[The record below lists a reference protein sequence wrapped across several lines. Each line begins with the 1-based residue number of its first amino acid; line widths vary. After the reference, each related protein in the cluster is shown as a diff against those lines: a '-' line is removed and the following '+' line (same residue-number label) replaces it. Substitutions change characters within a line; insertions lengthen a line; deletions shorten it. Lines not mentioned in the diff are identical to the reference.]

1 MKRGSRPTASPVP
14 APGGRILLFGTVFF
28 TNLLSLSCQVLWL
41 RKVSF
46 LFGST
51 AVVFSSVLSIF
62 LLGIAGGALWG
73 GQVALR
79 TRRPWRLLGWLQIF
93 LGAWVAV
100 SLPIFDLGRNL
111 FLTVFPADLAPLP
124 ATLVKLTLVFLC
136 MIAPALVI
144 GAVFPLAVRLATPE
158 AGQPGHPGCDLS
170 LIYGLDTLGAAVGSI
185 LAGFFLVP
193 QCGLS
198 ASTWIL
204 GVGALDL
211 GLFILLRKRERVVR
225 RKKRSKAGRQAA
237 AVTAKASTAAAPATP
252 PSEPAASGRRWIVLG
267 TFFLTGAAA
276 LLLETGWN
284 RFFSLLNGTHIFSTA
299 TVLAGFLAGIGLGS
313 LVMSRFIDRIQN
325 LYAAAACLYA
335 AVALCGVAVFRS
347 AGLFSRAY
355 FRIFQ
360 WQDGYN
366 PFQLTVCLLILVIV
380 LLAALAL
387 GAGFPLVLRL
397 ATRGRADSGIDPG
410 KRRAA
415 AAGQA
420 FFVNALGGVAGALL
434 TELVLL
440 PAWGFSG
447 LMTATVAL
455 YALAAVV
462 FLALSPKATAEGSR
476 HWVPVT
482 IVTALLAGAVALSP
496 AVLPFAP
503 PFHALYYHGLHAGNW
518 QAYSAEV
525 KSMRVVDERQGLY
538 GQVAV
543 VRQGAN
549 LLLKDNGKTDA
560 SLTVIDNQ
568 TRFLLGHLPLLFH
581 PNPRRVLDIGL
592 GGGATLRAVVHHPEL
607 REIVVVEID
616 PVVVAVARKH
626 FAVLN
631 EHALDDPR
639 VRVVTNDGRN
649 FVDGMEGVPGVP
661 ARFDVITSEPPN
673 LWVSGASGLYT
684 QEFYRAAANR
694 LAEGG
699 ILCQWLPRYEMKRND
714 FRMMVHTIHTV
725 FPHVAFWGVGRDVI
739 VLASAQ
745 PIGMELDPVKEKLRN
760 PALALD
766 FTEIGLTGRGVL
778 ELMNS
783 PAARPDQVDAFLLG
797 VDALNLD
804 DRPILEF
811 NTARNLFDVSK
822 GK

>member
-1 MKRGSRPTASPVP
+1 MKRGSRQTVSPVP
-14 APGGRILLFGTVFF
+14 LPGGRILLFGTVFF

-41 RKVSF
+41 RKISF

-51 AVVFSSVLSIF
+51 AVVFSSVLSVF

-100 SLPIFDLGRNL
+100 SLPVFDVGRNF
-111 FLTVFPADLAPLP
+111 FLAVFPADLSPLP
-124 ATLVKLTLVFLC
+124 AALVKLAVVFVC

-144 GAVFPLAVRLATPE
+144 GAVFPLAVRLAPPAETGQQ
-158 AGQPGHPGCDLS
+158 GQPGSDLS
-170 LIYGLDTLGAAVGSI
+170 LIYGLDTLGAAVGSL

-211 GLFILLRKRERVVR
+211 GLFILLRKRERVTPG
-225 RKKRSKAGRQAA
+225 KKRSKAGRQAA
-237 AVTAKASTAAAPATP
+237 AAAPEISPT
-252 PSEPAASGRRWIVLG
+252 EPVAESGRRWTVLG
-267 TFFLTGAAA
+267 IFFLTGAAA
-276 LLLETGWN
+276 LILETGWN

-299 TVLAGFLAGIGLGS
+299 TVLAGFLAGTGLGS
-313 LVMSRFIDRIQN
+313 LLMSRFIDRIRN
-325 LYAAAACLYA
+325 LHAAAAGLYA
-335 AVALCGVAVFRS
+335 AVALGGVAVFRS
-347 AGLFSRAY
+347 ASLFSRAY

-360 WQDGYN
+360 WNDGYN

-380 LLAALAL
+380 LLATLAL
-387 GAGFPLVLRL
+387 GAGYPLVMRI
-397 ATRGRADSGIDPG
+397 ATRDRADSGIDPG
-410 KRRAA
+410 KQRAT

-434 TELVLL
+434 AELVLL

-447 LMTATVAL
+447 LMAVIVAL
-455 YALAAVV
+455 YAAAAVA
-462 FLALSPKATAEGSR
+462 FLALSPRATGSR
-476 HWVPVT
+476 NWLPVAA
-482 IVTALLAGAVALSP
+482 VTALLAGAVALSP
-496 AVLPFAP
+496 MALPFAP

-518 QAYSAEV
+518 QAFSAEV
-525 KSMRVVDERQGLY
+525 KSMRVVDETQGLY

-543 VRQGAN
+543 VRQGAD
-549 LLLKDNGKTDA
+549 LLLKNNGKTDA
-560 SLTVIDNQ
+560 NMTVLDNR

-592 GGGATLRAVVHHPEL
+592 GGGATLRAIIHHPEP
-607 REIVVVEID
+607 REIVLVEID
-616 PVVVAVARKH
+616 PMVVAMARKH
-626 FAVLN
+626 LAALN

-649 FVDGMEGVPGVP
+649 FLDGVDGVPG
-661 ARFDVITSEPPN
+661 RFDVIVSEPPN
-673 LWVSGASGLYT
+673 LWVSGASGLFT

-694 LAEGG
+694 LTAGG

-714 FRMMVHTIHTV
+714 FRTMIHTIHTV
-725 FPHVAFWGVGRDVI
+725 FPTVAFWGVGKDVI
-739 VLASAQ
+739 VLASPQSLEYDQARVVAKLVN
-745 PIGMELDPVKEKLRN
+745 PDLARDFKAIG
-760 PALALD
+760 
-766 FTEIGLTGRGVL
+766 FSGSGVL
-778 ELMNS
+778 QLINS
-783 PAARPDQVDAFLLG
+783 SAAQPDQVDAFLAG
-797 VDALNLD
+797 VDSLNLD